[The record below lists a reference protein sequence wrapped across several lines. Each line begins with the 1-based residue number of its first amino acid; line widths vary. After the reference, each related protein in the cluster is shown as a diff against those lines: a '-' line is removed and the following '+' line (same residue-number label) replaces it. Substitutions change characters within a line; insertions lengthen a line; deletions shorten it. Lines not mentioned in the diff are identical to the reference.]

1 LPLLKFQPSY
11 NTETA
16 MLTITVSQR
25 TVMPTIPLKR
35 PKNE

>member
-1 LPLLKFQPSY
+1 
-11 NTETA
+11 